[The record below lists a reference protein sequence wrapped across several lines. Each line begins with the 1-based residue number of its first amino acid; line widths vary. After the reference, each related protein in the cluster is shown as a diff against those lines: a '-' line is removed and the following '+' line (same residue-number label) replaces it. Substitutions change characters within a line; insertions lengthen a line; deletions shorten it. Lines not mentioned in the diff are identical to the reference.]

1 MAAKI
6 SKAQRIRALYA
17 QGKTCNEIA
26 EIVGCRPEYARV
38 CAQQRVGGA
47 DSNADTAYAIRSWGS
62 IKAYNDA
69 KNAKTRDYRSAYY
82 RKRRERARRARA
94 MATAEATP

>member
-1 MAAKI
+1 MVKI

-17 QGKTCNEIA
+17 QGKTCREIA
-26 EIVGCRPEYARV
+26 DIVGCRPEYARV

-82 RKRRERARRARA
+82 RKRRERARHAKEA
-94 MATAEATP
+94 ATAEATP